1 MKLDPKKS
9 GVWGFG
15 AFNKGGDD
23 DSDTEYH
30 GGADGIVGARADV
43 LSEMNLDDVQEN
55 IMNDPSSI
63 DLPKTL

>member
-1 MKLDPKKS
+1 MKLDQKKS

-15 AFNKGGDD
+15 AFNKGDDD

-43 LSEMNLDDVQEN
+43 LSEFNLDVVQEN
-55 IMNDPSSI
+55 IMN
-63 DLPKTL
+63 